1 MGSKEAHKTSSAQCH
16 CNRFPPCAATI
27 EHHFYFLVLSN
38 YPHVHLC
45 LNGVI
50 IIVTALFCN
59 IYMKKKIPI
68 AGKHGLDSCPRLSG
82 LPYYNSRFLV
92 QGCGS
97 FGSRRSD
104 ETVNFNG
111 LLAMDTS
118 SARFQ
123 IKFFVHWYE
132 CPGADPT

>member
-16 CNRFPPCAATI
+16 CNRFPPCAAAI

-59 IYMKKKIPI
+59 IYMKKKKKIPI
-68 AGKHGLDSCPRLSG
+68 AGKHGLDSVHGYQDCHITIQGFWFRVADHLG
-82 LPYYNSRFLV
+82 LVGR
-92 QGCGS
+92 
-97 FGSRRSD
+97 
-104 ETVNFNG
+104 
-111 LLAMDTS
+111 
-118 SARFQ
+118 
-123 IKFFVHWYE
+123 
-132 CPGADPT
+132 

>member
-59 IYMKKKIPI
+59 IYMKKKKYQLQENMVLIHV
-68 AGKHGLDSCPRLSG
+68 HGYQDCHITIQGFWFRVADHLG
-82 LPYYNSRFLV
+82 LVVPT
-92 QGCGS
+92 
-97 FGSRRSD
+97 RR
-104 ETVNFNG
+104 
-111 LLAMDTS
+111 
-118 SARFQ
+118 
-123 IKFFVHWYE
+123 
-132 CPGADPT
+132 